1 MKCARRDDDSNSE
14 SFAFPVPVPVQLIPD
29 TVLMSAWFG
38 EDAKRNADHGFLAGS
53 SLTIKFPITA
63 GRVVGVENQQASDV
77 VKTELRVGLCVPSS
91 P

>member
-1 MKCARRDDDSNSE
+1 VKCARRDDDSNSE
-14 SFAFPVPVPVQLIPD
+14 SFAFPVQLIPD

-63 GRVVGVENQQASDV
+63 GRVVGVENHQASDV